1 MLKEDKR
8 LAYRTHKQITD
19 MQQKVNIENVEAKLT
34 KRGKRLRVSLEK
46 NVDHVMCYLGR
57 ESQGRIHSFK
67 LSRENIHCV
76 YLLYL
81 PHYQTIC

>member
-8 LAYRTHKQITD
+8 LAYRTHKQITV

-57 ESQGRIHSFK
+57 ESQGHIHSFK